1 MANRTALAFMAHP
14 DDAEF
19 YCAGTLIRLAESGW
33 SVHIAT
39 VTAGDCGTINETR
52 WQIGARRTKEAAQS
66 AALMGACYHCLDE
79 PDGLIVYD
87 RPTLQKA
94 IDLFRRVAPA
104 LAFTHA
110 LLDYSIDHELTARL
124 ARAASFVYGAPN
136 ISAHPRHPES
146 TIPHLYYCD
155 PPGGTDPYGR
165 GIAPSTYVDIGAQL
179 EKKLAMLCEH
189 ASQREWLR
197 AHHGLDEY
205 VETMK
210 GLAARR
216 GGEIGLAAAEAFVQH
231 RGASYPTDDILVE
244 LFGAP
249 APRPE

>member
-1 MANRTALAFMAHP
+1 MAHP

-19 YCAGTLIRLAESGW
+19 YCAGTLIRLTEAGW

-39 VTAGDCGTINETR
+39 VTAGDCGTMTETR
-52 WQIGARRTKEAAQS
+52 SQIGTRRIAEAAQS
-66 AALMGACYHCLDE
+66 AALIGAHYHCLDE

-94 IDLFRRVAPA
+94 VDLFRHVAPS

-110 LLDYSIDHELTARL
+110 LRDYSMDHELTACL

-136 ISAHPRHPES
+136 ISARPRRPES

-155 PPGGTDPYGR
+155 PPEGIDPYGR
-165 GIAPSTYVDIGAQL
+165 RIAPTTYVDIGAQL
-179 EKKLAMLCEH
+179 ETKTAMLCQH
-189 ASQREWLR
+189 VSQREWLR
-197 AHHGLDEY
+197 AHHGMDEY
-205 VETMK
+205 IEMMK
-210 GLAARR
+210 GLAALR
-216 GGEIGLAAAEAFVQH
+216 GGEVGLAAAEAFVQH
-231 RGASYPTDDILVE
+231 RGAAYPTNDLLAE

-249 APRPE
+249 ASGHG